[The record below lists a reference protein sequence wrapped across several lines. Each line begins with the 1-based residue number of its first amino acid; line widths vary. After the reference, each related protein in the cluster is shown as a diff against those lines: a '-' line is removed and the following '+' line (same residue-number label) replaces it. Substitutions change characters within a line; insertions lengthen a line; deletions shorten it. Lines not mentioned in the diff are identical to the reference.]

1 MLDRLRLAGHERS
14 QPWNVG
20 EVSGSSPLVG
30 SILIERSETE
40 ADIRKV
46 MQRLCDSCFLA
57 QLSVHNSVDRCSQ
70 TSFEKE
76 IPMIKQP
83 LLILAA
89 AGLISIAPFATAQDN
104 PSNSQASSP
113 AQNGRW
119 HGHED
124 PAQRTA
130 ELTKKL
136 KLTSDQ
142 QTKVQD
148 ALQSEHSQMESLH
161 QDSSL
166 SQQDRRAKM
175 MEIRKSTDGQI
186 RGLLDADQQKK
197 WDEMQAQREQRMQN
211 RHGDAGSGAP
221 PQQ

>member
-1 MLDRLRLAGHERS
+1 MMKHS
-14 QPWNVG
+14 
-20 EVSGSSPLVG
+20 
-30 SILIERSETE
+30 
-40 ADIRKV
+40 
-46 MQRLCDSCFLA
+46 
-57 QLSVHNSVDRCSQ
+57 
-70 TSFEKE
+70 
-76 IPMIKQP
+76 

-89 AGLISIAPFATAQDN
+89 AGLISIAAPFATAQDN
-104 PSNSQASSP
+104 PSNNQPS
-113 AQNGRW
+113 AQEHGGW

-148 ALQSEHSQMESLH
+148 ALQSEHSQMETLH

-175 MEIRKSTDGQI
+175 MDIRKTNDTQI
-186 RGLLDADQQKK
+186 RALLDSTQQKK
-197 WDEMQAQREQRMQN
+197 WDEMQTKREQWGG
-211 RHGDAGSGAP
+211 RHGAPNGGDQQAPP